1 MWPYAV
7 GRGPF
12 PKAKRSH
19 ANVPSVFADFENH
32 PCKKRYKLKILASAR
47 CPRSPESLKT

>member
-1 MWPYAV
+1 MCGYAV
-7 GRGPF
+7 GGGVF
-12 PKAKRSH
+12 PQAKRSH
-19 ANVPSVFADFENH
+19 ANVPCVFADFENH